1 MSPHMFNVSISEA
14 LMDNTTD
21 LEQARPRWTP
31 VSLALPPA
39 LLARLDEVAARELL
53 TRSAWTT
60 Y

>member
-1 MSPHMFNVSISEA
+1 MFNVSISEA
-14 LMDNTTD
+14 LMDNTTE
-21 LEQARPRWTP
+21 LEQALPRWTP